1 MSQVYRERDVRYTRE
16 DDPSSDDDRYT
27 STTVRRYKV
36 GGGGRVVE
44 RDRIERYEEDDDRR
58 SRHSHSHSHSNV
70 GRSSGETLEVD
81 RRVERTSYPERPR
94 SAFDSHDHDRYRTVE
109 YERER
114 DVDRD
119 HYPERHSRTKVV
131 EEIKTSS
138 PSPRDHYWDRRS
150 AYPWDDVREDV
161 RTEKRIVR
169 EDANGELQL
178 KEKTE
183 EYREEPRDY
192 KERDLMIERRVEVD
206 REPHDVDIERYRK
219 EVEYYAAPT
228 PPQAPVVIRQKF
240 PEQKVV
246 IHEAP
251 APAPVILPRQ
261 EPTYIV
267 LRDERRQVAPRP
279 EPREEED
286 YHYRREDRRRRDER
300 QYESDGYDEDYYI
313 KRTIITRERSS
324 SSDRHKKRHLAE
336 GALAGAGLTALLSGH
351 GGKNSEYPEHRGRK
365 VLAGAAL
372 GAIGSEAVRRA
383 KSAYEDRHEDR
394 YEDHY
399 DDSYRHQHRSKSR
412 SRLTTGLAIG
422 AAALAVAGG
431 LKYMQNNKVEKEEAN
446 RGRARRRYSTDGYST
461 SRSRSGRGRSRSKS
475 KSKAAKAA
483 LATGA
488 VAGIVKHYRSKSR
501 GKSRSKSRLRTG
513 AEIAA
518 AGLTGAAAEKLWERH
533 KEKKESKEREHH
545 RDSDDEYY
553 DRDRGYSRSRSRSR
567 SLSRHSHSRD
577 STADRELGL
586 VPVVPGVEY
595 GSKPIEGYE
604 SATEEPRRR
613 RKHDHRSPS
622 TSDREARKKR
632 SRSRLRGVTAA
643 GIGTAAAAMGIKKYQ
658 DRQKSKEREGK
669 SREASRD
676 RSLDREDRDK
686 EKRKAR
692 RSRDRERR
700 RYEEEAPDDPY
711 YDYHTAMPPSP
722 LHASGG
728 AYYPPPPASEPTG
741 PPPAGPAGFTQ
752 HPNPSTPN
760 VNAYSPYPPYNPQD
774 YAGVPSMN
782 LPPPPGPPLSG
793 PPRGMDSRTGPEN
806 VSHPRSGDI
815 QSHPDAS
822 RSTATE
828 QDGLKHRQR
837 SSSSLRSRSVDAEP
851 PAAKVKF
858 VPLSPKSSR
867 TLRRHRR
874 RMGERSEEEIEEEL
888 ALLQRPRN
896 LRRRSGS
903 DVSSNRPRVQRR
915 RVRGDESPVSDD
927 SEIEYLPDRFDPSGQ
942 PLETT
947 NTAVD
952 RFPRQGSFEYLPRND
967 DDWHIRG
974 AWRSLGDPDPALVS
988 DIAQTLG
995 GLLRPGGSLM
1005 NMFGNALRDI

>member
-1 MSQVYRERDVRYTRE
+1 MAQVYRERDVRYTRE
-16 DDPSSDDDRYT
+16 DSPSSDDERYK

-44 RDRIERYEEDDDRR
+44 RDRIDRYEEDDDRR
-58 SRHSHSHSHSNV
+58 SRHSHSHSHSHSHA
-70 GRSSGETLEVD
+70 GRSTGELVEVD
-81 RRVERTSYPERPR
+81 RHYERTYPERPR
-94 SAFDSHDHDRYRTVE
+94 SAFDSHDHYTTVE

-138 PSPRDHYWDRRS
+138 PPPRDNYWDRRQ

-161 RTEKRIVR
+161 RVEKRIVR
-169 EDANGELQL
+169 EEAGGELQV

-183 EYREEPRDY
+183 EFREEPRDY
-192 KERDLMIERRVEVD
+192 KERDLMIERRVDIERD
-206 REPHDVDIERYRK
+206 SHDVDVERYRK
-219 EVEYYAAPT
+219 EVEYYAPPPAPS
-228 PPQAPVVIRQKF
+228 APVVIRQKF

-251 APAPVILPRQ
+251 APAPVVLPRQ

-324 SSDRHKKRHLAE
+324 SSDHHKKRHLAE
-336 GALAGAGLTALLSGH
+336 GALAGAGLTALLAR
-351 GGKNSEYPEHRGRK
+351 GGKNGEYHEHRGRK

-372 GAIGSEAVRRA
+372 GALGTEAVRRA

-394 YEDHY
+394 YEDHEYY
-399 DDSYRHQHRSKSR
+399 DDDHRHRHRSKSR

-431 LKYMQNNKVEKEEAN
+431 LKYMQNNKAEKEEAN
-446 RGRARRRYSTDGYST
+446 RGRARRRYSDDEYST
-461 SRSRSGRGRSRSKS
+461 SRSRSSRGRSRSKS

-488 VAGIVKHYRSKSR
+488 LAGIVEHYRSKSR

-518 AGLTGAAAEKLWERH
+518 AGLTGAAAEKLWEHH
-533 KEKKESKEREHH
+533 KDKKESKERERH

-567 SLSRHSHSRD
+567 SLSRRSHSRD

-595 GSKPIEGYE
+595 GSEPIEGYE
-604 SATEEPRRR
+604 SATEEPRRRR

-632 SRSRLRGVTAA
+632 SRSRLRDVAAA
-643 GIGTAAAAMGIKKYQ
+643 GIGTAAAAMGIKKLH

-669 SREASRD
+669 SRDSSRD
-676 RSLDREDRDK
+676 RSLDREDRDR

-711 YDYHTAMPPSP
+711 YDYHAGAPPSP
-722 LHASGG
+722 PHASGG
-728 AYYPPPPASEPTG
+728 AYYPPPPAAPEPAG
-741 PPPAGPAGFTQ
+741 PPPAGFTQ
-752 HPNPSTPN
+752 HPNQSTPN

-774 YAGVPSMN
+774 YAGVSPMN
-782 LPPPPGPPLSG
+782 LPPPPPGPPPSG
-793 PPRGMDSRTGPEN
+793 PPHGSGNRTGPEN

-815 QSHPDAS
+815 KSHHDAS

-828 QDGLKHRQR
+828 QDGVKDNQR
-837 SSSSLRSRSVDAEP
+837 SLSPRSRSADAEP
-851 PAAKVKF
+851 SATKVKF

-874 RMGERSEEEIEEEL
+874 RMGERSEEDIDEEL
-888 ALLQRPRN
+888 AQFQRPPN
-896 LRRRSGS
+896 FRRRSGS

-927 SEIEYLPDRFDPSGQ
+927 SEIEYLPDRFDSSGQ
-942 PLETT
+942 PLETN
-947 NTAVD
+947 NTALNGI
-952 RFPRQGSFEYLPRND
+952 PRQGSFEYLPRNEN
-967 DDWHIRG
+967 DWHVRG
-974 AWRSLGDPDPALVS
+974 AWKALGDPDPVLVN
-988 DIAQTLG
+988 DIAQTIG
-995 GLLRPGGSLM
+995 GFLRPGGTLL
-1005 NMFGNALRDI
+1005 NIFEHALRDI